1 MPTIDV
7 SNFYSSPPP
16 RPVVPGGVV
25 PPPPGGSGQG
35 GGALAGVKSFWSKLP
50 TWGKVLV
57 VIGAIV
63 VIWVIWHSGILSS
76 SGSGGGNPPPGSGG
90 NPPPGSGGNP
100 PPGSGGNPPPGSGG
114 NPPPGGSNP
123 GGGGAWGGPGS
134 TEQTSGGP
142 SVNNAPSPTPSAS
155 HSSASDIFGTGQTA
169 AQYSQAHPR
178 SAAQVVLGT
187 NGNRYQNPTQH
198 AAGVTTG
205 APQVRAISPQMR
217 GSAHAAPHPKS
228 GANYYHPKANPRAYN
243 PRYYRP
249 KANPK
254 APNPSEYRPQP
265 SGTHGHPGVRRA

>member
-25 PPPPGGSGQG
+25 PPPSGGSGG
-35 GGALAGVKSFWSKLP
+35 GGALAGVKGFWGKLP
-50 TWGKVLV
+50 TWGKILV
-57 VIGAIV
+57 IIAAAV
-63 VIWVIWHSGILSS
+63 VIWIIWHSSGSLFGSNS
-76 SGSGGGNPPPGSGG
+76 GGSTGGSGGSTGTLSF
-90 NPPPGSGGNP
+90 
-100 PPGSGGNPPPGSGG
+100 
-114 NPPPGGSNP
+114 
-123 GGGGAWGGPGS
+123 GGPGS
-134 TEQTSGGP
+134 NEQTTGAP
-142 SVNNAPSPTPSAS
+142 TVDNAPPPTPSAS
-155 HSSASDIFGTGQTA
+155 HSSASDIFGTGKTA

-187 NGNRYQNPTQH
+187 HGNRYHNSTQH

-205 APQVRAISPQMR
+205 APQIRAIPRQMA
-217 GSAHAAPHPKS
+217 GSAHAAPHPKT

>member
-76 SGSGGGNPPPGSGG
+76 SGSGGG

-217 GSAHAAPHPKS
+217 GSAHAAPHPKT
-228 GANYYHPKANPRAYN
+228 GANYYHPKANPKAYHPN
-243 PRYYRP
+243 YYHPKNHSKATGSNYYRP
-249 KANPK
+249 K
-254 APNPSEYRPQP
+254 P